1 MKSKT
6 NFGETWILA
15 SILLE
20 KDMNISEIEQE
31 LKTSSAKFGYYCF
44 LSRPKGNNLQ
54 NWIQKTLDQMEK
66 DGWVIM
72 RDGDYHLT
80 SLGRKAGNKAKQEA
94 LSSLNYIS
102 KHILTPTF
110 AAWLNIII
118 HFVLAA
124 IKLPAGLLSGSVSLI
139 NDSVDTLLDGISG
152 IMVYFG
158 IKKNLE
164 RQVSMILC
172 LIMLLTGIFV
182 LYSSIRKIFVAYSLQ
197 VGTLSFVA
205 ILISLG
211 VSLAMFYFQR
221 IVGLKRENFAVLAQ
235 SFDSQNHVLTGL
247 GVLIS
252 LILSKFGLVWPD
264 IIIGLLNCPI
274 NYEISVSTGFGVDP
288 LESG

>member
-31 LKTSSAKFGYYCF
+31 LKTSSAKFGYYGF
-44 LSRPKGNNLQ
+44 LSRPKGNSLQ
-54 NWIQKTLDQMEK
+54 NWIQKTLDQMAK
-66 DGWVIM
+66 DGWVIK

-80 SLGRKAGNKAKQEA
+80 SQGRGEGKKAKQEA

-172 LIMLLTGIFV
+172 LVMLLTGIFV
-182 LYSSIRKIFVAYSLQ
+182 LYSSIRKIFVPYSLQ

-211 VSLAMFYFQR
+211 VSLAMSYFQR
-221 IVGLKRENFAVLAQ
+221 FVGLKRENFAVLAQ
-235 SFDSQNHVLTGL
+235 SMEV
-247 GVLIS
+247 
-252 LILSKFGLVWPD
+252 
-264 IIIGLLNCPI
+264 
-274 NYEISVSTGFGVDP
+274 
-288 LESG
+288 